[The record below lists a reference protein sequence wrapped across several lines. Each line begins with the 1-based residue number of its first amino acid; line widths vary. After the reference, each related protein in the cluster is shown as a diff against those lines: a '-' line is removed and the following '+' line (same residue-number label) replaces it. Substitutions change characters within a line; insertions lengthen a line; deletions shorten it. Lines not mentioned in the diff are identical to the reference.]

1 MEEEWTTVENQK
13 RQAQLKAQ
21 CQLRVIIIVAEG
33 RRYFTEKDDAII
45 YKLLKIEF
53 AIMWYR
59 GKQMIYQYNHKEISE
74 MQRRSAEGC
83 K

>member
-1 MEEEWTTVENQK
+1 MDDSRESEATSSIEGTMSTKSNYN
-13 RQAQLKAQ
+13 
-21 CQLRVIIIVAEG
+21 CG
-33 RRYFTEKDDAII
+33 RRKVLSEKDDAII